1 MKGWVR
7 TMAGHMHLFY
17 INMWLTCKQIKTNPV
32 VMKNIG
38 EHSPARKILAQPPKF
53 EADFTRHKEAIPPSK
68 NIKLVRY
75 QVNPTP
81 NWGPKA
87 RAGKPK
93 KETPPQEH
101 KKRKL

>member
-1 MKGWVR
+1 
-7 TMAGHMHLFY
+7 
-17 INMWLTCKQIKTNPV
+17 
-32 VMKNIG
+32 MKNIG
-38 EHSPARKILAQPPKF
+38 ENSPARKILDAPAKF
-53 EADFTRHKEAIPPSK
+53 EADFTRHEDAVAHSRSDR
-68 NIKLVRY
+68 LVRY

-93 KETPPQEH
+93 KDIIIEP